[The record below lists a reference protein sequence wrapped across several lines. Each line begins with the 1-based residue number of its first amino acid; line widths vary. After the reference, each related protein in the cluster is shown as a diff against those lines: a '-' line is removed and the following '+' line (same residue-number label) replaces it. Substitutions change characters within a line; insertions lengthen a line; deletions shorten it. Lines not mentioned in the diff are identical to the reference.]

1 MVTRDEEDQLPTG
14 AWDMLRFDATSM
26 TISYIDSAL
35 AIKSSPAFAHLQT
48 ILIEPLLIVAAA
60 AFWFVAL
67 PFVAVSAVCVKIW
80 DTVVGLGSGNAVRTN
95 SLMLRRRAAPNAP
108 DRVAARTVQI

>member
-1 MVTRDEEDQLPTG
+1 
-14 AWDMLRFDATSM
+14 MLRFEAASM
-26 TISYIDSAL
+26 TITYLDSAL

-48 ILIEPLLIVAAA
+48 ILIEPLLIVAAV

-80 DTVVGLGSGNAVRTN
+80 DTVVGSGSGNAVRTN
-95 SLMLRRRAAPNAP
+95 SLILRRSAPPNTP
-108 DRVAARTVQI
+108 DRVAAQTAQI